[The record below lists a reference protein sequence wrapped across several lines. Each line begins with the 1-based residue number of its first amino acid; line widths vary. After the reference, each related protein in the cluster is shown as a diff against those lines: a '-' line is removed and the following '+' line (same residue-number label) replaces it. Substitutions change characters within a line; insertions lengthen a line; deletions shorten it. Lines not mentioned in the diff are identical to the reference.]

1 MFSYFYCF
9 FRFGFRRSFA
19 PTPFLLRRLCQRRK
33 TDNVAGTAQ
42 ARPYGKKC
50 IFVTDMTETAHR
62 SDAERQALALDIASE
77 AGHILLEN
85 GAEISRVEE
94 TMERIAT
101 YYGVDSK
108 SFFVLSNGI
117 FTTSSFNKYANVE
130 FIPFKGTQLD
140 KVVAVNQLSRDIAAG
155 KYTMDA
161 ALARLH
167 EIRRMKPHPVWEQ
180 VLASALGSAGFCIV
194 FGGGLLDCAASFV
207 CGALL
212 WLFVLYVSAPK
223 LSKIVGNL
231 AGGLFVTGLCILF
244 HRIGFGHSLANMII
258 GAIIPLIP
266 GVPFVNGVRDL
277 AGEDYIAGATRLLDA
292 LLVFFCIAAGVM
304 LAFFCDRLLTGS
316 MIVLQGMSVDTFT
329 YRMGVQIVA
338 AFIGTAAFAVLFGV
352 PRKYYALCGI
362 SGVLGW
368 ILYMVLVRSAG
379 FTAPA
384 ATVFATMLVVLS
396 ARWFSVIDRCPAI
409 VFLLCGIFPLVPG
422 AGVFWTSY
430 YVVSDQLQL
439 ALGSGFMAVK
449 VTIAIVLGIIL
460 VSELPNRWFTWCRRR

>member
-1 MFSYFYCF
+1 MKLTLSLQRDVVFYTLDA
-9 FRFGFRRSFA
+9 GMA
-19 PTPFLLRRLCQRRK
+19 EKLQNPEETLEQR
-33 TDNVAGTAQ
+33 
-42 ARPYGKKC
+42 
-50 IFVTDMTETAHR
+50 H
-62 SDAERQALALDIASE
+62 AEALAVASE

-94 TMERIAT
+94 TMERIASHF
-101 YYGVDSK
+101 GVDSK

-140 KVVAVNQLSRDIAAG
+140 KVVAVNQLSRDIVAG
-155 KYTMDA
+155 KYT
-161 ALARLH
+161 LESARQKLQ
-167 EIRRMKPHPVWEQ
+167 EIRTMKPHPVWEQ

-207 CGALL
+207 SGILL
-212 WLFVLYVSAPK
+212 WLFVLFVTAPH
-223 LSKIVGNL
+223 LSKIVGNIV
-231 AGGLFVTGLCILF
+231 GGFFVTALCIVF
-244 HRIGFGHSLANMII
+244 HRIGFGHSLPNMII

-266 GVPFVNGVRDL
+266 GVPFVNGVRDV
-277 AGEDYIAGATRLLDA
+277 ANEDYIAGATRLLDA
-292 LLVFFCIAAGVM
+292 VLVFFCIAAGVA
-304 LAFFCDRLLTGS
+304 LAFVCDGLIFGKL
-316 MIVLQGMSVDTFT
+316 IVLKGMTVDPVTFA
-329 YRMGVQIVA
+329 MPIQIVA
-338 AFIGTAAFAVLFGV
+338 SFIGTAAFAVLFGV
-352 PRKYYALCGI
+352 PRKYYVLCGV

-368 ILYMVLVRSAG
+368 ILYMILARYAG
-379 FTAPA
+379 FTPPA

-396 ARWFSVIDRCPAI
+396 ARYFSVLDRCPAI

-430 YVVSDQLQL
+430 YVVSDQLRM

-460 VSELPNRWFTWCRRR
+460 ISELPNRLFSGRRHARR

>member
-1 MFSYFYCF
+1 MKLTLSLQRDVVFYTLDA
-9 FRFGFRRSFA
+9 GMA
-19 PTPFLLRRLCQRRK
+19 EKLQNPEETLEQR
-33 TDNVAGTAQ
+33 
-42 ARPYGKKC
+42 
-50 IFVTDMTETAHR
+50 H
-62 SDAERQALALDIASE
+62 AEALAVASE

-94 TMERIAT
+94 TMERIASH
-101 YYGVDSK
+101 YGVDSK

-140 KVVAVNQLSRDIAAG
+140 KVVAVNQLSRDIVAG
-155 KYTMDA
+155 KYT
-161 ALARLH
+161 LESARQKLQ
-167 EIRRMKPHPVWEQ
+167 EIRTMKPHPVWEQ

-207 CGALL
+207 SGILL
-212 WLFVLYVSAPK
+212 WLFVLFVTAPH
-223 LSKIVGNL
+223 LSKIVGNIV
-231 AGGLFVTGLCILF
+231 GGFFVTALCIVF
-244 HRIGFGHSLANMII
+244 HRIGFGHSLPNMII

-266 GVPFVNGVRDL
+266 GVPFVNGVRDV
-277 AGEDYIAGATRLLDA
+277 ANEDYIAGATRLLDA
-292 LLVFFCIAAGVM
+292 VLVFFCIAAGVA
-304 LAFFCDRLLTGS
+304 LAFVCDGLIFGKL
-316 MIVLQGMSVDTFT
+316 IVLKGMTVDPVTFA
-329 YRMGVQIVA
+329 MPIQIIA
-338 AFIGTAAFAVLFGV
+338 SFIGTAAFAVLFGV
-352 PRKYYALCGI
+352 PRKYYVLCGV

-368 ILYMVLVRSAG
+368 ILYMILARYAG
-379 FTAPA
+379 FTPPA

-396 ARWFSVIDRCPAI
+396 ARYFSVLDRCPAI

-430 YVVSDQLQL
+430 YVVSDQLRM

-460 VSELPNRWFTWCRRR
+460 ISELPNRLFSGRRHARR

>member
-1 MFSYFYCF
+1 M
-9 FRFGFRRSFA
+9 A
-19 PTPFLLRRLCQRRK
+19 EIIHNP
-33 TDNVAGTAQ
+33 
-42 ARPYGKKC
+42 
-50 IFVTDMTETAHR
+50 
-62 SDAERQALALDIASE
+62 DASVEERHALALAVASE

-94 TMERIAT
+94 TMERIAAHF
-101 YYGVDSK
+101 GVDST

-140 KVVAVNQLSRDIAAG
+140 KVVAVNQLSRDIVSGKCSLEAAR
-155 KYTMDA
+155 D
-161 ALARLH
+161 RLR
-167 EIRRMKPHPVWEQ
+167 EIRSMRPHPAWEQ

-207 CGALL
+207 CGILL
-212 WLFVLYVSAPK
+212 WLFVLYVTAPHM
-223 LSKIVGNL
+223 SKIVGNIV
-231 AGGLFVTGLCILF
+231 GGFFVTALCIVF
-244 HRIGFGHSLANMII
+244 HRIGFGHSLPNMII

-266 GVPFVNGVRDL
+266 GVPFVNGVRDV
-277 AGEDYIAGATRLLDA
+277 ANEDYIAGATRLLDA
-292 LLVFFCIAAGVM
+292 LLVFFCIAAGVA
-304 LAFFCDRLLTGS
+304 LAFVCDGLIFGEL
-316 MIVLQGMSVDTFT
+316 IVLKGMTVDPVTFA
-329 YRMGVQIVA
+329 MPIQIVA
-338 AFIGTAAFAVLFGV
+338 SFIGTAAFAVLFGV
-352 PRKYYALCGI
+352 PRKYYVLCGI

-368 ILYMVLVRSAG
+368 ILYMILARYAG
-379 FTAPA
+379 FTPPA

-396 ARWFSVIDRCPAI
+396 ARYFSVIDRCPAI

-430 YVVSDQLQL
+430 YVVSDQLRL

-460 VSELPNRWFTWCRRR
+460 ISELPNRFFNFQARRF

>member
-1 MFSYFYCF
+1 M
-9 FRFGFRRSFA
+9 
-19 PTPFLLRRLCQRRK
+19 
-33 TDNVAGTAQ
+33 
-42 ARPYGKKC
+42 
-50 IFVTDMTETAHR
+50 
-62 SDAERQALALDIASE
+62 AEKLQNPEELEEKRHAQALAIASE

-94 TMERIAT
+94 TMERIASH
-101 YYGVDSK
+101 YGVDSK

-140 KVVAVNQLSRDIAAG
+140 KVVAVNQLSRDIVAG
-155 KYTMDA
+155 KYTLDEA
-161 ALARLH
+161 AVRLK
-167 EIRRMKPHPVWEQ
+167 EIRTMRPHPVWEQ

-207 CGALL
+207 CGILL
-212 WLFVLYVSAPK
+212 WLFVLYVTAPHM
-223 LSKIVGNL
+223 SKIVGNIV
-231 AGGLFVTGLCILF
+231 GGFFVTLLCIVF
-244 HRIGFGHSLANMII
+244 HRIGFGHSLPNMII

-266 GVPFVNGVRDL
+266 GVPFVNGVRDV
-277 AGEDYIAGATRLLDA
+277 ANEDYIAGATRLLDA
-292 LLVFFCIAAGVM
+292 MLVFFCIAAGVA
-304 LAFFCDRLLTGS
+304 LAFVCDGLVFGEL
-316 MIVLQGMSVDTFT
+316 IVLKGMTVDPVTFA
-329 YRMGVQIVA
+329 MPIQIIA
-338 AFIGTAAFAVLFGV
+338 SFIGTAAFAVLFGV
-352 PRKYYALCGI
+352 PRKYYVLCGV

-368 ILYMVLVRSAG
+368 ILYMVLARYAG
-379 FTAPA
+379 FTPPA

-396 ARWFSVIDRCPAI
+396 ARYFSVLDKCPAI

-430 YVVSDQLQL
+430 YVVSDQLRL

-460 VSELPNRWFTWCRRR
+460 ISELPAKMFSGRRAAKAFHRNA

>member
-1 MFSYFYCF
+1 M
-9 FRFGFRRSFA
+9 
-19 PTPFLLRRLCQRRK
+19 PEKLQNPEELEEQRH
-33 TDNVAGTAQ
+33 A
-42 ARPYGKKC
+42 
-50 IFVTDMTETAHR
+50 
-62 SDAERQALALDIASE
+62 QALAIASE

-94 TMERIAT
+94 TMERIASH
-101 YYGVDSK
+101 YGVDSK

-140 KVVAVNQLSRDIAAG
+140 KVVAVNQLSRDIVAG
-155 KYTMDA
+155 KYNLDEA
-161 ALARLH
+161 AARLK
-167 EIRRMKPHPVWEQ
+167 EIRTMRPHPVWEQ

-207 CGALL
+207 CGILL
-212 WLFVLYVSAPK
+212 WLFVLYVTAPHM
-223 LSKIVGNL
+223 SKIVGNIV
-231 AGGLFVTGLCILF
+231 GGFFVTLLCIVF
-244 HRIGFGHSLANMII
+244 HRIGFGHSLPNMII

-266 GVPFVNGVRDL
+266 GVPFVNGVRDV
-277 AGEDYIAGATRLLDA
+277 ANEDYIAGATRLLDA
-292 LLVFFCIAAGVM
+292 MLVFFCIAAGVA
-304 LAFFCDRLLTGS
+304 LAFVCDGLVFGEL
-316 MIVLQGMSVDTFT
+316 IVLKGMTVDPVTFA
-329 YRMGVQIVA
+329 MPIQIVA
-338 AFIGTAAFAVLFGV
+338 SFIGTAAFAVLFGV
-352 PRKYYALCGI
+352 PRRYYVLCGV

-368 ILYMVLVRSAG
+368 ILYMILARYAG
-379 FTAPA
+379 FTPPA

-396 ARWFSVIDRCPAI
+396 ARYFSVLDKCPAI

-430 YVVSDQLQL
+430 YVVSDQLRL

-460 VSELPNRWFTWCRRR
+460 ISELPNRMFSGKRHSRPDRESKTSLPA

>member
-1 MFSYFYCF
+1 MEDMEQM
-9 FRFGFRRSFA
+9 
-19 PTPFLLRRLCQRRK
+19 TVEEQ
-33 TDNVAGTAQ
+33 Q
-42 ARPYGKKC
+42 A
-50 IFVTDMTETAHR
+50 
-62 SDAERQALALDIASE
+62 QALAIASE

-101 YYGVDSK
+101 HYGVDSK

-140 KVVAVNQLSRDIAAG
+140 KVVAVNQLSRDIVAG
-155 KYTMDA
+155 KYTLDEA
-161 ALARLH
+161 QVRLR
-167 EIRRMKPHPVWEQ
+167 EIRTMRPHPVWEQ

-207 CGALL
+207 CGILL
-212 WLFVLYVSAPK
+212 WLFVLYVTAPHM
-223 LSKIVGNL
+223 SKIVGNIV
-231 AGGLFVTGLCILF
+231 GGLFVTGLCILF
-244 HRIGFGHSLANMII
+244 HRIGFGHSLPNMII

-277 AGEDYIAGATRLLDA
+277 ANEDYIAGATRLLDA

-304 LAFFCDRLLTGS
+304 LAFVCDRLVTGS
-316 MIVLQGMSVDTFT
+316 LIVLQGMTVDEFTFQ
-329 YRMGVQIVA
+329 MPVQIVA
-338 AFIGTAAFAVLFGV
+338 SFIGTAAFAVLFGV
-352 PRKYYALCGI
+352 PRKYYVLCGV

-368 ILYMVLVRSAG
+368 ILYMILARYAG
-379 FTAPA
+379 FTPPA

-396 ARWFSVIDRCPAI
+396 ARWFSVLDRCPAI

-430 YVVSDQLQL
+430 YVVSDQLRL
-439 ALGSGFMAVK
+439 ALSSGFMAVK

-460 VSELPNRWFTWCRRR
+460 ISELPYRFFNFFQRRR

>member
-1 MFSYFYCF
+1 
-9 FRFGFRRSFA
+9 
-19 PTPFLLRRLCQRRK
+19 
-33 TDNVAGTAQ
+33 
-42 ARPYGKKC
+42 
-50 IFVTDMTETAHR
+50 MTTE
-62 SDAERQALALDIASE
+62 EQQVQALAIASE

-101 YYGVDSK
+101 HYGVESK

-117 FTTSSFNKYANVE
+117 FTTSSSNKYANVE

-140 KVVAVNQLSRDIAAG
+140 KVVAVNQLSRDIVAG
-155 KYTMDA
+155 KYT
-161 ALARLH
+161 LEEARVRLQ
-167 EIRRMKPHPVWEQ
+167 EIRTMRPHPVWEQ

-207 CGALL
+207 CGILL
-212 WLFVLYVSAPK
+212 WLFVLYVSAPY
-223 LSKIVGNL
+223 LSKIVGNI
-231 AGGLFVTGLCILF
+231 AGGLFVTGLCIFF
-244 HRIGFGHSLANMII
+244 HRIGFGHSLPNMII

-277 AGEDYIAGATRLLDA
+277 ANEDYIAGATRLLDA

-304 LAFFCDRLLTGS
+304 LAFVGDSLISGS
-316 MIVLQGMSVDTFT
+316 MIVLQGMTVDPFTFK
-329 YRMGVQIVA
+329 MPVQIVA
-338 AFIGTAAFAVLFGV
+338 SFIGTAAFAVLFGV
-352 PRKYYALCGI
+352 PRKYYVLCGI

-368 ILYMVLVRSAG
+368 ILYMILARYAG
-379 FTAPA
+379 FTPPA
-384 ATVFATMLVVLS
+384 ATLFATMLVILS
-396 ARWFSVIDRCPAI
+396 ARWFSVLDRCPAI

-430 YVVSDQLQL
+430 YVVSDQLRL

-460 VSELPNRWFTWCRRR
+460 ISEIPNRFFTSIRRR

>member
-1 MFSYFYCF
+1 M
-9 FRFGFRRSFA
+9 
-19 PTPFLLRRLCQRRK
+19 
-33 TDNVAGTAQ
+33 TDEKQQV
-42 ARPYGKKC
+42 
-50 IFVTDMTETAHR
+50 
-62 SDAERQALALDIASE
+62 QALEIASE

-101 YYGVDSK
+101 HYGVESK

-117 FTTSSFNKYANVE
+117 FTTSSHNQYANVE

-140 KVVAVNQLSRDIAAG
+140 KVVAVNQLSRDIVAG
-155 KYTMDA
+155 KYTLDQA
-161 ALARLH
+161 QARLR
-167 EIRRMKPHPVWEQ
+167 EIRTMRPHPVWEQ

-194 FGGGLLDCAASFV
+194 FGGGMLDCAASFV
-207 CGALL
+207 CGILL
-212 WLFVLYVSAPK
+212 WLFVLYVTAPHM
-223 LSKIVGNL
+223 SKIVGNIV
-231 AGGLFVTGLCILF
+231 GGLFVTGLCILF
-244 HRIGFGHSLANMII
+244 HRIGFGHSLPNMII

-277 AGEDYIAGATRLLDA
+277 ANEDYIAGATRLLDA

-304 LAFFCDRLLTGS
+304 LAFVGDRLVTGS
-316 MIVLQGMSVDTFT
+316 MIVLQGMTVDAFTFK
-329 YRMGVQIVA
+329 MPIQIVA
-338 AFIGTAAFAVLFGV
+338 SFIGTAAFAVLFGV
-352 PRKYYALCGI
+352 PRKYYVLCGV

-368 ILYMVLVRSAG
+368 ILYMILARYAG
-379 FTAPA
+379 FTPPA

-396 ARWFSVIDRCPAI
+396 ARWFSVLDRCPAI

-430 YVVSDQLQL
+430 YVVSDQLRL
-439 ALGSGFMAVK
+439 ALSSGFMAVK

-460 VSELPNRWFTWCRRR
+460 ISELPNRFFTSFRRR

>member
-1 MFSYFYCF
+1 M
-9 FRFGFRRSFA
+9 
-19 PTPFLLRRLCQRRK
+19 PEKLQNPEELEEQRH
-33 TDNVAGTAQ
+33 A
-42 ARPYGKKC
+42 
-50 IFVTDMTETAHR
+50 
-62 SDAERQALALDIASE
+62 QALAIASE

-94 TMERIAT
+94 TMERIASH
-101 YYGVDSK
+101 YGVDSK

-140 KVVAVNQLSRDIAAG
+140 KVVAVNQLSRDIVAG
-155 KYTMDA
+155 KYNLDEA
-161 ALARLH
+161 AARLK
-167 EIRRMKPHPVWEQ
+167 EIRTMRPHPVWEQ

-207 CGALL
+207 CGILL
-212 WLFVLYVSAPK
+212 WLFVLYVTAPHM
-223 LSKIVGNL
+223 SKIVGNIV
-231 AGGLFVTGLCILF
+231 GGFFVTLLCIVF
-244 HRIGFGHSLANMII
+244 HRIGFGHSLPNMII

-266 GVPFVNGVRDL
+266 GVPFVNGVRDV
-277 AGEDYIAGATRLLDA
+277 ANEDYIAGATRLLDA
-292 LLVFFCIAAGVM
+292 MLVFFCIAAGVA
-304 LAFFCDRLLTGS
+304 LAFVCDGLVFGEL
-316 MIVLQGMSVDTFT
+316 IVLKGMTVDPVTFA
-329 YRMGVQIVA
+329 MPIQIVA
-338 AFIGTAAFAVLFGV
+338 SFIGTAAFAVLFGV
-352 PRKYYALCGI
+352 PRKYYVLCGV

-368 ILYMVLVRSAG
+368 ILYMILARYAG
-379 FTAPA
+379 FTPPA

-396 ARWFSVIDRCPAI
+396 ARYFSVLDKCPAI

-430 YVVSDQLQL
+430 YVVSDQLRL

-460 VSELPNRWFTWCRRR
+460 ISELPAKMFSGRRAAKAFHRNA

>member
-1 MFSYFYCF
+1 M
-9 FRFGFRRSFA
+9 
-19 PTPFLLRRLCQRRK
+19 PEKLQNPEELEEQRH
-33 TDNVAGTAQ
+33 A
-42 ARPYGKKC
+42 
-50 IFVTDMTETAHR
+50 
-62 SDAERQALALDIASE
+62 QALAIASE

-94 TMERIAT
+94 TMERIASH
-101 YYGVDSK
+101 YGVDSK

-140 KVVAVNQLSRDIAAG
+140 KVVAVNQLSRDIVAG
-155 KYTMDA
+155 KYNLDEA
-161 ALARLH
+161 AARLK
-167 EIRRMKPHPVWEQ
+167 EIRTMRPHPVWEQ

-207 CGALL
+207 CGILL
-212 WLFVLYVSAPK
+212 WLFVLYVTAPHM
-223 LSKIVGNL
+223 SKIVGNIV
-231 AGGLFVTGLCILF
+231 GGFFVTLLCIVF
-244 HRIGFGHSLANMII
+244 HRIGFGHSLPNMII

-266 GVPFVNGVRDL
+266 GVPFVTGVRDV
-277 AGEDYIAGATRLLDA
+277 ANEDYIAGATRLLDA
-292 LLVFFCIAAGVM
+292 MLVFFCIAAGVA
-304 LAFFCDRLLTGS
+304 LAFVCDGLVFGEL
-316 MIVLQGMSVDTFT
+316 IVLKGMTVDPVTFA
-329 YRMGVQIVA
+329 MPIQIVA
-338 AFIGTAAFAVLFGV
+338 SFIGTAAFAVLFGV
-352 PRKYYALCGI
+352 PRKYYVLCGV

-368 ILYMVLVRSAG
+368 ILYMILARYAG
-379 FTAPA
+379 FTPPA

-396 ARWFSVIDRCPAI
+396 ARYFSVLDKCPAI

-430 YVVSDQLQL
+430 YVVSDQLRL

-460 VSELPNRWFTWCRRR
+460 ISELPAKMFSGRRAAQAFHRNA

>member
-1 MFSYFYCF
+1 MEEKEQ
-9 FRFGFRRSFA
+9 
-19 PTPFLLRRLCQRRK
+19 T
-33 TDNVAGTAQ
+33 TA
-42 ARPYGKKC
+42 
-50 IFVTDMTETAHR
+50 E
-62 SDAERQALALDIASE
+62 ERQAKALEIASE

-140 KVVAVNQLSRDIAAG
+140 KVVAVNQLSRDIVAG
-155 KYTMDA
+155 KYTMDEA
-161 ALARLH
+161 QARLQ
-167 EIRRMKPHPVWEQ
+167 EIRTMPPHPVWEQ

-194 FGGGLLDCAASFV
+194 FGGGMLDCAASFV
-207 CGALL
+207 CGILL
-212 WLFVLYVSAPK
+212 WLFVLYVTAPH
-223 LSKIVGNL
+223 LSKIVGNIV
-231 AGGLFVTGLCILF
+231 GGLFVTGLCILF
-244 HRIGFGHSLANMII
+244 HRVGFGHSLPNMII

-277 AGEDYIAGATRLLDA
+277 ANEDYIAGATRLLDA

-304 LAFFCDRLLTGS
+304 LAFVGDRLISGS
-316 MIVLQGMSVDTFT
+316 MILLQGMTVDAFT
-329 YRMGVQIVA
+329 YQMPVQIVA
-338 AFIGTAAFAVLFGV
+338 SFIGTAAFAVLFGV
-352 PRKYYALCGI
+352 PRKYYVLCGV

-368 ILYMVLVRSAG
+368 ILYMILARYAG
-379 FTAPA
+379 FTPPA
-384 ATVFATMLVVLS
+384 ATLFATMLVVLS
-396 ARWFSVIDRCPAI
+396 ARWFSVLDRCPAI

-430 YVVSDQLQL
+430 YVVSDQLRL

-460 VSELPNRWFTWCRRR
+460 ISELPNRFFTSIRRR

>member
-1 MFSYFYCF
+1 MEEKEHISVEE
-9 FRFGFRRSFA
+9 
-19 PTPFLLRRLCQRRK
+19 Q
-33 TDNVAGTAQ
+33 Q
-42 ARPYGKKC
+42 A
-50 IFVTDMTETAHR
+50 
-62 SDAERQALALDIASE
+62 QALAIASE

-101 YYGVDSK
+101 HYGVDSK

-140 KVVAVNQLSRDIAAG
+140 KVVAVNQLSRDIVAG
-155 KYTMDA
+155 KYTLDEA
-161 ALARLH
+161 QVRLR
-167 EIRRMKPHPVWEQ
+167 EIRTMRPHPVWEQ

-207 CGALL
+207 CGILL
-212 WLFVLYVSAPK
+212 WLFVLYVTAPHM
-223 LSKIVGNL
+223 SKIVGNIV
-231 AGGLFVTGLCILF
+231 GGLFVTGLCILF
-244 HRIGFGHSLANMII
+244 HRIGFGHSLPNMII

-277 AGEDYIAGATRLLDA
+277 ANEDYIAGATRLLDA

-304 LAFFCDRLLTGS
+304 LAFVCDRLVTGS
-316 MIVLQGMSVDTFT
+316 LIVLQGMTVDEFTFQ
-329 YRMGVQIVA
+329 MPVQIVA
-338 AFIGTAAFAVLFGV
+338 SFIGTAAFAVLFGV
-352 PRKYYALCGI
+352 PRKYYVLCGV

-368 ILYMVLVRSAG
+368 ILYMILARYAG
-379 FTAPA
+379 FTPPA

-396 ARWFSVIDRCPAI
+396 ARWFSVLDRCPAI

-430 YVVSDQLQL
+430 YVVSDQLRL
-439 ALGSGFMAVK
+439 ALSSGFMAVK
-449 VTIAIVLGIIL
+449 VTIAIVLGIIII
-460 VSELPNRWFTWCRRR
+460 SELPYRFFNFFQRRR

>member
-1 MFSYFYCF
+1 MEDKEQISVEE
-9 FRFGFRRSFA
+9 
-19 PTPFLLRRLCQRRK
+19 Q
-33 TDNVAGTAQ
+33 Q
-42 ARPYGKKC
+42 A
-50 IFVTDMTETAHR
+50 
-62 SDAERQALALDIASE
+62 QALAIASE

-94 TMERIAT
+94 TMERIASH
-101 YYGVDSK
+101 YGVDSK

-140 KVVAVNQLSRDIAAG
+140 KVVAVNQLSRDIVAG
-155 KYTMDA
+155 KYT
-161 ALARLH
+161 LEEARKRLQ
-167 EIRRMKPHPVWEQ
+167 EIRTMKPHPYWEQ
-180 VLASALGSAGFCIV
+180 ILASALGSAGFCIV

-207 CGALL
+207 CGILL
-212 WLFVLYVSAPK
+212 WIFVLYVTAPHM
-223 LSKIVGNL
+223 SKIVGNIV
-231 AGGLFVTGLCILF
+231 GGFFVTSLCILF
-244 HRIGFGHSLANMII
+244 HHIGFGHSLPNMII

-292 LLVFFCIAAGVM
+292 LLVFFCIAAGVA
-304 LAFFCDRLLTGS
+304 LAFVCDRLISGS
-316 MIVLQGMSVDTFT
+316 MILLQGMTVDTFT
-329 YRMGVQIVA
+329 YQMWVQIIA

-352 PRKYYALCGI
+352 PRKYYVLCGV

-368 ILYMVLVRSAG
+368 ILYMVLVRYAS
-379 FTAPA
+379 FSAPA

-396 ARWFSVIDRCPAI
+396 ARWFSVLDRCPAI

-430 YVVSDQLQL
+430 YVVSNQLPL
-439 ALGSGFMAVK
+439 ALGSGFMAIK
-449 VTIAIVLGIIL
+449 ITIAIVLGIIL
-460 VSELPNRWFTWCRRR
+460 ISELPNRMFTYCRRR

>member
-1 MFSYFYCF
+1 M
-9 FRFGFRRSFA
+9 
-19 PTPFLLRRLCQRRK
+19 
-33 TDNVAGTAQ
+33 
-42 ARPYGKKC
+42 
-50 IFVTDMTETAHR
+50 
-62 SDAERQALALDIASE
+62 AEKLQNSEELIEERHAEALAIASE

-94 TMERIAT
+94 TMERIASH
-101 YYGVDSK
+101 YGVDKK

-140 KVVAVNQLSRDIAAG
+140 KVVAVNQLSRDIVSG
-155 KYTMDA
+155 KYT
-161 ALARLH
+161 LEGARRKLH
-167 EIRRMKPHPVWEQ
+167 EIRTMKPHPVWEQ

-194 FGGGLLDCAASFV
+194 FGGGMLDCAASFV
-207 CGALL
+207 CGILL
-212 WLFVLYVSAPK
+212 WLFVLYVTAPHM
-223 LSKIVGNL
+223 SKIVGNIV
-231 AGGLFVTGLCILF
+231 GGFFVTALCIVF
-244 HRIGFGHSLANMII
+244 HRIGFGHSLPNMII

-277 AGEDYIAGATRLLDA
+277 ANEDYIAGATRLLDA
-292 LLVFFCIAAGVM
+292 LLVFFCIAAGVA
-304 LAFFCDRLLTGS
+304 LAFVCDGLIFGKL
-316 MIVLQGMSVDTFT
+316 IVLKGMTVDAFTFK
-329 YRMGVQIVA
+329 MPVQIIA
-338 AFIGTAAFAVLFGV
+338 SFIGTAAFAVLFGV
-352 PRKYYALCGI
+352 PRRYYVLCGV

-368 ILYMVLVRSAG
+368 ILYMVLARYAG
-379 FTAPA
+379 FTPPA

-396 ARWFSVIDRCPAI
+396 ARYFSVLDRCPAI

-430 YVVSDQLQL
+430 YVVSDQLRL

-460 VSELPNRWFTWCRRR
+460 ISELPARMFSGRKAAKAFHRNA

>member
-1 MFSYFYCF
+1 M
-9 FRFGFRRSFA
+9 
-19 PTPFLLRRLCQRRK
+19 
-33 TDNVAGTAQ
+33 
-42 ARPYGKKC
+42 
-50 IFVTDMTETAHR
+50 
-62 SDAERQALALDIASE
+62 AEKLQNPEELEEKRHAQALAIASE

-94 TMERIAT
+94 TMERIASH
-101 YYGVDSK
+101 YGVDSK

-140 KVVAVNQLSRDIAAG
+140 KVVAVNQLSRDIVAG
-155 KYTMDA
+155 KYTLDEA
-161 ALARLH
+161 AARLK
-167 EIRRMKPHPVWEQ
+167 EIRTMRPHPVWEQ

-207 CGALL
+207 CGILL
-212 WLFVLYVSAPK
+212 WLFVLYVTAPHM
-223 LSKIVGNL
+223 SKIVGNIV
-231 AGGLFVTGLCILF
+231 GGFFVTLLCIVF
-244 HRIGFGHSLANMII
+244 HRIGFGHSLPNMII

-266 GVPFVNGVRDL
+266 GVPFVNGVRDV
-277 AGEDYIAGATRLLDA
+277 ANEDYIAGATRLLDA
-292 LLVFFCIAAGVM
+292 MLVFFCIAAGVA
-304 LAFFCDRLLTGS
+304 LAFVCDGLVFGEL
-316 MIVLQGMSVDTFT
+316 IVLKGMTVDPVTFA
-329 YRMGVQIVA
+329 MPIQIIA
-338 AFIGTAAFAVLFGV
+338 SFIGTAAFAVLFGV
-352 PRKYYALCGI
+352 PRKYYVLCGV

-368 ILYMVLVRSAG
+368 ILYMVLARYAG
-379 FTAPA
+379 FTPPA

-396 ARWFSVIDRCPAI
+396 ARYFSVLDKCPAI

-430 YVVSDQLQL
+430 YVVSDQLRL

-460 VSELPNRWFTWCRRR
+460 ISELPNRMFSGKRHSRPDRESHRNA

>member
-1 MFSYFYCF
+1 M
-9 FRFGFRRSFA
+9 
-19 PTPFLLRRLCQRRK
+19 
-33 TDNVAGTAQ
+33 
-42 ARPYGKKC
+42 
-50 IFVTDMTETAHR
+50 MTEEQQA
-62 SDAERQALALDIASE
+62 QALAIASE

-101 YYGVDSK
+101 HYGVDSK

-140 KVVAVNQLSRDIAAG
+140 KVVAVNQLSRDIVAG
-155 KYTMDA
+155 KYTLDEA
-161 ALARLH
+161 KIRLR
-167 EIRRMKPHPVWEQ
+167 EIRTMRPHPVWEQ

-207 CGALL
+207 CGILL
-212 WLFVLYVSAPK
+212 WLFVLYVTAPHM
-223 LSKIVGNL
+223 SKIVGNIV
-231 AGGLFVTGLCILF
+231 GGLFVTGLCIAF
-244 HRIGFGHSLANMII
+244 HRIGFGHSLPNMII

-277 AGEDYIAGATRLLDA
+277 ANEDYIAGATRLLDA

-304 LAFFCDRLLTGS
+304 LAFVGDRLATGS
-316 MIVLQGMSVDTFT
+316 MIVLQGMTVDAFTFK
-329 YRMGVQIVA
+329 MPVQIVA
-338 AFIGTAAFAVLFGV
+338 SFIGTAAFAVLFGV
-352 PRKYYALCGI
+352 PRKYYVLCGV

-368 ILYMVLVRSAG
+368 ILYMILARYAG
-379 FTAPA
+379 FTPPA
-384 ATVFATMLVVLS
+384 ATLFATMLVVLS
-396 ARWFSVIDRCPAI
+396 ARWFSVLDRCPAI

-430 YVVSDQLQL
+430 YVVSDQLRL
-439 ALGSGFMAVK
+439 ALSSGFMAVK

-460 VSELPNRWFTWCRRR
+460 ISELPYRFFNFFQRRR

>member
-1 MFSYFYCF
+1 M
-9 FRFGFRRSFA
+9 
-19 PTPFLLRRLCQRRK
+19 
-33 TDNVAGTAQ
+33 
-42 ARPYGKKC
+42 
-50 IFVTDMTETAHR
+50 MTEEQQA
-62 SDAERQALALDIASE
+62 QALAIASE

-94 TMERIAT
+94 TMERIASH
-101 YYGVDSK
+101 YGVDSK

-140 KVVAVNQLSRDIAAG
+140 KVVAVNQLSRDIVAG
-155 KYTMDA
+155 KYTLDEA
-161 ALARLH
+161 KIRLR
-167 EIRRMKPHPVWEQ
+167 EIRTMRPHPVWEQ

-207 CGALL
+207 CGILL
-212 WLFVLYVSAPK
+212 WLFVLYVTAPHM
-223 LSKIVGNL
+223 SKIVGNIV
-231 AGGLFVTGLCILF
+231 GGLFVTGLCIAF
-244 HRIGFGHSLANMII
+244 HRIGFGHSLPNMII

-277 AGEDYIAGATRLLDA
+277 ANEDYIAGATRLLDA

-304 LAFFCDRLLTGS
+304 LAFVGDRLATGS
-316 MIVLQGMSVDTFT
+316 MIVLQGMTVDAFTFK
-329 YRMGVQIVA
+329 MPVQIVA
-338 AFIGTAAFAVLFGV
+338 SFIGTAAFAVLFGV
-352 PRKYYALCGI
+352 PRKYYVLCGV

-368 ILYMVLVRSAG
+368 ILYMILARYAG
-379 FTAPA
+379 FTPPA
-384 ATVFATMLVVLS
+384 ATLFATMLVVLS
-396 ARWFSVIDRCPAI
+396 ARWFSVLDRCPAI

-430 YVVSDQLQL
+430 YVVSDQLRL
-439 ALGSGFMAVK
+439 ALSSGFMAVK

-460 VSELPNRWFTWCRRR
+460 ISELPYRFFNFFQRRR

>member
-1 MFSYFYCF
+1 MKFAYLCSAKCF
-9 FRFGFRRSFA
+9 FTIDARMA
-19 PTPFLLRRLCQRRK
+19 EKLQTPEEIVEDRH
-33 TDNVAGTAQ
+33 A
-42 ARPYGKKC
+42 
-50 IFVTDMTETAHR
+50 
-62 SDAERQALALDIASE
+62 QALAVASE

-94 TMERIAT
+94 TMERIASH
-101 YYGVDSK
+101 YGVDSK

-140 KVVAVNQLSRDIAAG
+140 KVVAVNQLSRDIVAG
-155 KYTMDA
+155 KYTLEDA
-161 ALARLH
+161 RVKLQ
-167 EIRRMKPHPVWEQ
+167 EIRNMRPHPVWEQ

-207 CGALL
+207 CGILL
-212 WLFVLYVSAPK
+212 WLFVLYVTAPHM
-223 LSKIVGNL
+223 SKIVGNIV
-231 AGGLFVTGLCILF
+231 GGFFVTALCIVF
-244 HRIGFGHSLANMII
+244 HRIGFGHSLPNMII

-266 GVPFVNGVRDL
+266 GVPFVNGVRDV
-277 AGEDYIAGATRLLDA
+277 ANEDYIAGATRLLDA
-292 LLVFFCIAAGVM
+292 LLVFFCIAAGVA
-304 LAFFCDRLLTGS
+304 LAFVCDGLVFGEL
-316 MIVLQGMSVDTFT
+316 IVLKGMTVDPVT
-329 YRMGVQIVA
+329 YAMPIQIIA
-338 AFIGTAAFAVLFGV
+338 SFIGTAAFAVLFGV
-352 PRKYYALCGI
+352 PRKYYVLCGV

-368 ILYMVLVRSAG
+368 ILYMVLARYAG
-379 FTAPA
+379 FTPPA

-396 ARWFSVIDRCPAI
+396 ARYFSVLDRCPAI

-430 YVVSDQLQL
+430 YVVSDQLRL

-460 VSELPNRWFTWCRRR
+460 ISELPNRMFNFRRNA

>member
-1 MFSYFYCF
+1 MPEKLQNPEEL
-9 FRFGFRRSFA
+9 A
-19 PTPFLLRRLCQRRK
+19 EQRH
-33 TDNVAGTAQ
+33 A
-42 ARPYGKKC
+42 
-50 IFVTDMTETAHR
+50 
-62 SDAERQALALDIASE
+62 QALAIASE

-94 TMERIAT
+94 TMERIASH
-101 YYGVDSK
+101 YGVDSK

-140 KVVAVNQLSRDIAAG
+140 KVVAVNQLSRDIVAG
-155 KYTMDA
+155 KYTLDEA
-161 ALARLH
+161 AARLK
-167 EIRRMKPHPVWEQ
+167 EIRTMRPHPVWEQ

-207 CGALL
+207 CGILL
-212 WLFVLYVSAPK
+212 WLFVLYVTAPHM
-223 LSKIVGNL
+223 SKIVGNIV
-231 AGGLFVTGLCILF
+231 GGFFVTLLCIVF
-244 HRIGFGHSLANMII
+244 HRIGFGHSLPNMII

-266 GVPFVNGVRDL
+266 GVPFVNGVRDV
-277 AGEDYIAGATRLLDA
+277 ANEDYIAGATRLLDA
-292 LLVFFCIAAGVM
+292 MLVFFCIAAGVA
-304 LAFFCDRLLTGS
+304 LAFVCDGLVFGEL
-316 MIVLQGMSVDTFT
+316 IVLKGMTVDPVTFA
-329 YRMGVQIVA
+329 MPIQIVA
-338 AFIGTAAFAVLFGV
+338 SFIGTAAFAVLFGV
-352 PRKYYALCGI
+352 PRKYYVLCGV

-368 ILYMVLVRSAG
+368 ILYMILARYAG
-379 FTAPA
+379 FTPPA

-396 ARWFSVIDRCPAI
+396 ARYFSVLDKCPAI

-430 YVVSDQLQL
+430 YVVSDQLRL

-460 VSELPNRWFTWCRRR
+460 ISELPAKMFSGRRAAKAFHRNA

>member
-1 MFSYFYCF
+1 M
-9 FRFGFRRSFA
+9 
-19 PTPFLLRRLCQRRK
+19 PEKLQNPEELEEQRH
-33 TDNVAGTAQ
+33 A
-42 ARPYGKKC
+42 
-50 IFVTDMTETAHR
+50 
-62 SDAERQALALDIASE
+62 QALAIASE

-94 TMERIAT
+94 TMERIASH
-101 YYGVDSK
+101 YGVDSK

-140 KVVAVNQLSRDIAAG
+140 KVVTVNQLSRDIVAG
-155 KYTMDA
+155 KYTLDEA
-161 ALARLH
+161 AARLK
-167 EIRRMKPHPVWEQ
+167 EIRTMRPHPVWEQ

-207 CGALL
+207 CGILL
-212 WLFVLYVSAPK
+212 WLFVLYVTAPHM
-223 LSKIVGNL
+223 SKIVGNIV
-231 AGGLFVTGLCILF
+231 GGFFVTLLCIVF
-244 HRIGFGHSLANMII
+244 HRIGFGHSLPNMII

-266 GVPFVNGVRDL
+266 GVPFVNGVRDV
-277 AGEDYIAGATRLLDA
+277 ANEDYIAGATRLLDA
-292 LLVFFCIAAGVM
+292 MLVFFCIAAGVA
-304 LAFFCDRLLTGS
+304 LAFVCDGLVFGEL
-316 MIVLQGMSVDTFT
+316 IVLKGMTVDPVTFA
-329 YRMGVQIVA
+329 MPIQIVA
-338 AFIGTAAFAVLFGV
+338 SFIGTAAFAVLFGV
-352 PRKYYALCGI
+352 PRKYYVLCGV

-368 ILYMVLVRSAG
+368 ILYMILARYAG
-379 FTAPA
+379 FTPPA

-396 ARWFSVIDRCPAI
+396 ARYFSVLDKCPAI

-430 YVVSDQLQL
+430 YVVSDQLRL

-460 VSELPNRWFTWCRRR
+460 ISELPAKMFSGRRAAKAFHRNA

>member
-1 MFSYFYCF
+1 MEE
-9 FRFGFRRSFA
+9 RE
-19 PTPFLLRRLCQRRK
+19 QK
-33 TDNVAGTAQ
+33 TVEEQQ
-42 ARPYGKKC
+42 A
-50 IFVTDMTETAHR
+50 
-62 SDAERQALALDIASE
+62 QALAIASE
-77 AGHILLEN
+77 AGHLLLEN
-85 GAEISRVEE
+85 GAAISRVEE

-140 KVVAVNQLSRDIAAG
+140 KVVAVNQLSRDIVAG
-155 KYTMDA
+155 KYT
-161 ALARLH
+161 LAQARERLQ
-167 EIRRMKPHPVWEQ
+167 EIRNMPPHPYWEQ

-194 FGGGLLDCAASFV
+194 FGGGMLDCAASFV
-207 CGALL
+207 CGILL
-212 WLFVLYVSAPK
+212 WLFVLYVTAPHM
-223 LSKIVGNL
+223 SKIVGNIV
-231 AGGLFVTGLCILF
+231 GGLFVTGLCILF
-244 HRIGFGHSLANMII
+244 HRAGFGHSLPNMII

-277 AGEDYIAGATRLLDA
+277 ANEDYIAGATRLLDA

-304 LAFFCDRLLTGS
+304 LAFVCDRLVTGS
-316 MIVLQGMSVDTFT
+316 MIVLQGMTVDAFTFQ
-329 YRMGVQIVA
+329 MPVQIVA
-338 AFIGTAAFAVLFGV
+338 SFIGTAAFAVLFGV
-352 PRKYYALCGI
+352 PRKYYVLCGV

-368 ILYMVLVRSAG
+368 ILYMILARYAG
-379 FTAPA
+379 FTPPA
-384 ATVFATMLVVLS
+384 ATLFATMLVVLS
-396 ARWFSVIDRCPAI
+396 ARSFSVLDRCPAI

-430 YVVSDQLQL
+430 YVVSNQLRL

-460 VSELPNRWFTWCRRR
+460 ISELPNRLFTSFRRR

>member
-1 MFSYFYCF
+1 M
-9 FRFGFRRSFA
+9 
-19 PTPFLLRRLCQRRK
+19 
-33 TDNVAGTAQ
+33 
-42 ARPYGKKC
+42 
-50 IFVTDMTETAHR
+50 MTEELQA
-62 SDAERQALALDIASE
+62 QALAIASE

-94 TMERIAT
+94 TMERIASH
-101 YYGVDSK
+101 YGVDSK

-140 KVVAVNQLSRDIAAG
+140 KVVAVNQLSRDIVAG
-155 KYTMDA
+155 KYTLDEA
-161 ALARLH
+161 KIRLR
-167 EIRRMKPHPVWEQ
+167 EIRTMRPHPVWEQ

-207 CGALL
+207 CGILL
-212 WLFVLYVSAPK
+212 WLFVLYVTAPHM
-223 LSKIVGNL
+223 SKIVGNIV
-231 AGGLFVTGLCILF
+231 GGLFVTGLCILF
-244 HRIGFGHSLANMII
+244 HRIGFGHSLPNMII

-277 AGEDYIAGATRLLDA
+277 ANEDYIAGATRLLDA

-304 LAFFCDRLLTGS
+304 LAFVGDRLVTGS
-316 MIVLQGMSVDTFT
+316 MIVLQGMTVDAFTFK
-329 YRMGVQIVA
+329 MPVQIVA
-338 AFIGTAAFAVLFGV
+338 SFIGTAAFAVLFGV
-352 PRKYYALCGI
+352 PRKYYVLCGV

-368 ILYMVLVRSAG
+368 ILYMILARYAG
-379 FTAPA
+379 FTPPA
-384 ATVFATMLVVLS
+384 ATLFATMLVVLS
-396 ARWFSVIDRCPAI
+396 ARWFSVLDRCPAI

-430 YVVSDQLQL
+430 YVVSDQLRL
-439 ALGSGFMAVK
+439 ALSSGFMAVK

-460 VSELPNRWFTWCRRR
+460 ISELPYRFFNFFQRRR

>member
-1 MFSYFYCF
+1 M
-9 FRFGFRRSFA
+9 
-19 PTPFLLRRLCQRRK
+19 PEKLQNPEELEEQRH
-33 TDNVAGTAQ
+33 A
-42 ARPYGKKC
+42 
-50 IFVTDMTETAHR
+50 
-62 SDAERQALALDIASE
+62 QALAIASE

-94 TMERIAT
+94 TMERIASH
-101 YYGVDSK
+101 YGVDSK

-140 KVVAVNQLSRDIAAG
+140 KVVAVNQLSRDIVAG
-155 KYTMDA
+155 KYNLDEA
-161 ALARLH
+161 AARLK
-167 EIRRMKPHPVWEQ
+167 EIRTMRPHPVWEQ

-207 CGALL
+207 CGILL
-212 WLFVLYVSAPK
+212 WLFVLYVTAPHM
-223 LSKIVGNL
+223 SKIVGNIV
-231 AGGLFVTGLCILF
+231 GGFFVTLLCIVF
-244 HRIGFGHSLANMII
+244 HRIGFGHSLPNMII

-266 GVPFVNGVRDL
+266 GVPFVNGVRDV
-277 AGEDYIAGATRLLDA
+277 ANEDYIAGATRLLDA
-292 LLVFFCIAAGVM
+292 MLVFFCIAAGVA
-304 LAFFCDRLLTGS
+304 LAFVCDGLVFGEL
-316 MIVLQGMSVDTFT
+316 IVLKGMTVDPVTFA
-329 YRMGVQIVA
+329 MPIQIIA
-338 AFIGTAAFAVLFGV
+338 SFIGTAAFAVLFGV
-352 PRKYYALCGI
+352 PRKYYVLCGV

-368 ILYMVLVRSAG
+368 ILYMVLARYAG
-379 FTAPA
+379 FTPPA

-396 ARWFSVIDRCPAI
+396 ARYFSVLDKCPAI

-430 YVVSDQLQL
+430 YVVSDQLRL

-460 VSELPNRWFTWCRRR
+460 ISELPAKMFSGRRAAKAFHRNA

>member
-1 MFSYFYCF
+1 
-9 FRFGFRRSFA
+9 
-19 PTPFLLRRLCQRRK
+19 
-33 TDNVAGTAQ
+33 
-42 ARPYGKKC
+42 
-50 IFVTDMTETAHR
+50 MTTE
-62 SDAERQALALDIASE
+62 EQQVQALAIASE

-101 YYGVDSK
+101 HYGVESK

-117 FTTSSFNKYANVE
+117 FTTSSTNKYANVE

-140 KVVAVNQLSRDIAAG
+140 KVVAVNQLSRDIVAG
-155 KYTMDA
+155 KYTLDA
-161 ALARLH
+161 AQARLR
-167 EIRRMKPHPVWEQ
+167 EIRAMKPHPYCEQ

-194 FGGGLLDCAASFV
+194 FGGGMLDCAASFV
-207 CGALL
+207 CGILL
-212 WLFVLYVSAPK
+212 WLFVLYVSAPY
-223 LSKIVGNL
+223 LSKIVGNI
-231 AGGLFVTGLCILF
+231 AGGLFVTGLCIFF
-244 HRIGFGHSLANMII
+244 HRIGFGHSLPNMII

-277 AGEDYIAGATRLLDA
+277 ANEDYIAGATRLLDA

-304 LAFFCDRLLTGS
+304 LAFLGDSLISGS
-316 MIVLQGMSVDTFT
+316 MIILQGMTVDPFTFK
-329 YRMGVQIVA
+329 MPVQIVA
-338 AFIGTAAFAVLFGV
+338 SFIGTAAFAVLFGV
-352 PRKYYALCGI
+352 PRKYYVLCGV

-368 ILYMVLVRSAG
+368 ILYMILARYAG
-379 FTAPA
+379 FTPPA
-384 ATVFATMLVVLS
+384 ATLFATMLVILS
-396 ARWFSVIDRCPAI
+396 ARWFSVLDRCPAI

-430 YVVSDQLQL
+430 YVVSDQLRL

-460 VSELPNRWFTWCRRR
+460 ISEIPNRFFTSIRRR

>member
-1 MFSYFYCF
+1 M
-9 FRFGFRRSFA
+9 
-19 PTPFLLRRLCQRRK
+19 
-33 TDNVAGTAQ
+33 
-42 ARPYGKKC
+42 
-50 IFVTDMTETAHR
+50 MTEELQA
-62 SDAERQALALDIASE
+62 QALAIASE

-101 YYGVDSK
+101 HYGVDSK

-140 KVVAVNQLSRDIAAG
+140 KVVAVNQLSRDIVAG
-155 KYTMDA
+155 KYTLDEA
-161 ALARLH
+161 QVRLR
-167 EIRRMKPHPVWEQ
+167 EIRTMRPHPVWEQ

-207 CGALL
+207 CGILL
-212 WLFVLYVSAPK
+212 WLFVLYVTAPHM
-223 LSKIVGNL
+223 SKIVGNIV
-231 AGGLFVTGLCILF
+231 GGLFVTGLCILF
-244 HRIGFGHSLANMII
+244 HRIGFGHSLPNMII

-277 AGEDYIAGATRLLDA
+277 ANEDYIAGATRLLDA

-304 LAFFCDRLLTGS
+304 LAFVGDRLVTGS
-316 MIVLQGMSVDTFT
+316 MIVLQGMTVDAFTF
-329 YRMGVQIVA
+329 RMPVQIVA
-338 AFIGTAAFAVLFGV
+338 SFIGTAAFAVLFGV
-352 PRKYYALCGI
+352 PRKFYVLCGV

-368 ILYMVLVRSAG
+368 ILYMILARYAG
-379 FTAPA
+379 FTPPA

-396 ARWFSVIDRCPAI
+396 ARWFSVLDRCPAI

-430 YVVSDQLQL
+430 YVVSDQLRL
-439 ALGSGFMAVK
+439 ALSSGFMSVK

-460 VSELPNRWFTWCRRR
+460 ISELPNRFFTSIRRR